1 MSKPIRAFVAAAPA
15 AQHCAELV
23 ARGPDPAE
31 LGLRWRMLGERLA
44 EALTLHLAPVLGGKS
59 PRVAVSA
66 DATLPPVAA
75 HGLVNRTSTQE
86 PLALAI
92 DGAAMLRLIDRA
104 FGGPGEVPLP
114 LPSTLPPSATLVV
127 GRVAAAI
134 GAALADTLDCSTEE
148 LVFQPRAE
156 APEAMGA
163 AALTLL
169 VSQGSDP
176 AWPIVLALSPGGLA
190 EWLGPR
196 RVEAAARRSADPAA
210 APFADVPLPLA
221 ARLVDMR
228 VPLSTVARL
237 EPGMVLPVAIARA
250 VPLEAGGVVIARGTV
265 GNQDDRIAIKLTHIA

>member
-1 MSKPIRAFVAAAPA
+1 V
-15 AQHCAELV
+15 
-23 ARGPDPAE
+23 
-31 LGLRWRMLGERLA
+31 
-44 EALTLHLAPVLGGKS
+44 
-59 PRVAVSA
+59 
-66 DATLPPVAA
+66 PPVAA
-75 HGLVNRTSTQE
+75 HGLVNRTGMQE

-134 GAALADTLDCSTEE
+134 GAALADTLDCAAEE
-148 LVFQPRAE
+148 LVFQPRGE
-156 APEAMGA
+156 APDAIGA

-176 AWPIVLALSPGGLA
+176 AWPIALALSPGGLA

-228 VPLSTVARL
+228 VPLSTVARI

-265 GNQDDRIAIKLTHIA
+265 GNQDDRIAIKLTNIA

>member
-1 MSKPIRAFVAAAPA
+1 MSKPVRAFIAVAPA
-15 AQHCAELV
+15 AQHCLELV

-44 EALTLHLAPVLGGKS
+44 EAMALHLAPVLGGKA

-66 DATLPPVAA
+66 DAAPAALAA
-75 HGLVNRTSTQE
+75 HGQVCRNGATERLD
-86 PLALAI
+86 LAI

-104 FGGPGEVPLP
+104 FGGPGEAPLP

-127 GRVAAAI
+127 ERVAAAI
-134 GAALADTLDCSTEE
+134 GDALADVFDAKGEA
-148 LVFQPRAE
+148 LVFQPRAD
-156 APEAMGA
+156 APEATGA
-163 AALTLL
+163 ATITLL

-176 AWPIVLALSPGGLA
+176 AWPIVLALSPDGLA

-265 GNQDDRIAIKLTHIA
+265 GNQDDRIALKLIQIA